1 MDDAMSETI
10 KINNEILEYNKIIYV
25 DAENGDDNN
34 GDGSKN
40 NPFKTFNKAYQFI
53 TGSNNL
59 IINTSKAINFK
70 SKLGSGQ
77 VFKEPINFKAYKTI
91 TNIRVM

>member
-1 MDDAMSETI
+1 MSETI

-53 TGSNNL
+53 
-59 IINTSKAINFK
+59 
-70 SKLGSGQ
+70 
-77 VFKEPINFKAYKTI
+77 AYKTI